1 MQKSSNI
8 NVSCLKY
15 TFGILNTFQ
24 PSDAFHRET
33 SHLIRRAKQ
42 VTGFYMKCNAWLNCV
57 NVWFEARK
65 MFNTCS
71 LKDTLLVINTIIFF
85 SICTEKYCTRYKF
98 RPRLRGQCND
108 REQYSQYRSI
118 KQFLLYLLLGY
129 GKNLPKR
136 N

>member
-1 MQKSSNI
+1 MQKSSNR

-15 TFGILNTFQ
+15 TFGVLNTFQ
-24 PSDAFHRET
+24 PSHAFHRET
-33 SHLIRRAKQ
+33 SHLICRAKQ
-42 VTGFYMKCNAWLNCV
+42 ITGFYMKCNAWLNGV

-85 SICTEKYCTRYKF
+85 RFVPGNIARGISTD
-98 RPRLRGQCND
+98 RGQCND
-108 REQYSQYRSI
+108 RGQYSQYRSI
-118 KQFLLYLLLGY
+118 KQFLMYLLLGY